1 MRGITGVELG
11 PDSCVL
17 VRSGRDGSRT
27 AVSSARTVVPG
38 ELGAFASALRQAREE
53 DGLPAHA
60 RVVAWGVPGA
70 RPQADPADLPEIG
83 ALVSA
88 GFSIDAIVP
97 PAQAMA
103 RLVNARKIDT
113 SRAAVAVLSLNTHG
127 AAIAIVSNGEAISAR
142 TFAWPLGRPF
152 AHGRDEL
159 LERYLIV
166 SEVAPQLQ
174 HVIDLVRPVYG
185 VSIASVLVCGNLPE
199 LRSLSMLL
207 IEEMDIEVETLDSL
221 DLLESAEV
229 ASADAVPS
237 LQLAAAVA
245 LPAQVGRVAPEPVS
259 SAADDRRAPAI
270 PRRTPLVLALAIAG
284 AWSALQLGSSSPA
297 APFFPDAS
305 LFAAA
310 PAPVTS
316 STPAAP
322 TTSTTPTA
330 PPVQSSPPPPPVADL
345 RPEATMGRIRE
356 AEPAPAPPAAAP
368 AAPQHTAS
376 RPAGPS
382 PAATAYAVDPLPR
395 VDGIM
400 ISGIRRVAIVD
411 GEVVSPGDKV
421 GARTVARID
430 REGVV
435 LMEPGGR
442 EIRVAIR
449 MRK

>member
-27 AVSSARTVVPG
+27 AVSSARTLVPG

-70 RPQADPADLPEIG
+70 RTQPDPAALPEIG

-245 LPAQVGRVAPEPVS
+245 LPAQVGRAAPEPVG
-259 SAADDRRAPAI
+259 SAADDRRTPAI
-270 PRRTPLVLALAIAG
+270 LRRTPLVLALAIAG
-284 AWSALQLGSSSPA
+284 TWSALQLGSSSPA

-305 LFAAA
+305 LLAAA

-316 STPAAP
+316 PTPAA
-322 TTSTTPTA
+322 STA
-330 PPVQSSPPPPPVADL
+330 PAASTVQSSPPSTPVADL

-356 AEPAPAPPAAAP
+356 AEPARAPSAAAP
-368 AAPQHTAS
+368 AAPRHTAS
-376 RPAGPS
+376 RPAGPP